1 MKIYIFTNVL
11 FKSKKHIPTPTHVD
25 NGSYE
30 NFNENSFELN
40 FQSNINKGHPM
51 NIHT

>member
-1 MKIYIFTNVL
+1 MGIYIFTSVFL
-11 FKSKKHIPTPTHVD
+11 IQKYIYPRTTPLD

-40 FQSNINKGHPM
+40 FQSNLIY
-51 NIHT
+51 